1 MLVLAGGR
9 SSRMGRDKASLMVG
23 ERSALVRVVEAGLEG
38 GAALVVVVGT
48 PGQSLPELPSGAERC
63 DDPADRLHEGPLSGL
78 ATGLGLLH
86 ERGITV
92 ACLAPCDALWL
103 DAEHVRFMLRTLRHD
118 REFAAVVPETGPLAD
133 GTRVL
138 HPLCGAVRV
147 EVAWQTARALL
158 QRGQRAARALLLGLN
173 ARRLAVATLPEP
185 RVVEGCNTPEQ
196 WERAV
201 AELSQRTDPPPAVE

>member
-9 SSRMGRDKASLMVG
+9 SSRMGRDKAWLEVEG
-23 ERSALVRVVEAGLEG
+23 EPALLRVIRAGLGG
-38 GAALVVVVGT
+38 GAERVVVVGS
-48 PGQSLPELPSGAERC
+48 PGQPLPPLPAGAERC
-63 DDPADRLHEGPLSGL
+63 DDPVDRTHEGPLSGL
-78 ATGLGLLH
+78 AAGLERLH
-86 ERGITV
+86 AHGVAV

-103 DAEHVRFMLRTLRHD
+103 DAEHVRFMLRTLDQD
-118 REFAAVVPETGPLAD
+118 REHAALVPETGPLAD

-158 QRGQRAARALLLGLN
+158 QSGQRAARALLVGLH
-173 ARRLAVATLPEP
+173 ARRLAVASLPQP

-201 AELSQRTDPPPAVE
+201 AELRRSGGGAPAVE